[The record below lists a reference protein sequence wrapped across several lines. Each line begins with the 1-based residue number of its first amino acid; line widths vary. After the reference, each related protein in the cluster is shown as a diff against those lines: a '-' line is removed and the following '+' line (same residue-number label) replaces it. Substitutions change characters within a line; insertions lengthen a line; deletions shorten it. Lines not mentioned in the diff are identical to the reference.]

1 MMVFVHVAICPLVSD
16 VHSAAVACGM
26 GDRLGNKGGVGLS
39 VKVADTR
46 FVFVN
51 AHLAAHQHDVAGRN
65 AQVAKLYVELPYLL
79 MKNSSSSDWTAVEGE
94 EEEVDGGSEKGEC
107 APAPFLGEAGI
118 YDNHENHV
126 DSDDDEEVIYRDW
139 RKSVRGSAVSSKGLG
154 GRGGGLGMGG
164 MSTSIR
170 GNSMRGSSIRGSSFR
185 MTDRTAQGALT
196 PSLVEYADRLVF
208 MGDLNY
214 RVNGNR

>member
-1 MMVFVHVAICPLVSD
+1 MVFVHVAICPLVSD

-94 EEEVDGGSEKGEC
+94 GDGASEEGEC

-118 YDNHENHV
+118 YDSHENHV
-126 DSDDDEEVIYRDW
+126 DSDDDDEVIYRDW
-139 RKSVRGSAVSSKGLG
+139 RKSVRGIAVSSKGFGGRAGELG
-154 GRGGGLGMGG
+154 GMGTSTRGTSLKSAAMKVSL
-164 MSTSIR
+164 MKTSTR
-170 GNSMRGSSIRGSSFR
+170 R